1 MPKATKETEE
11 RTMPFDKVRADNF
24 FKDDGDKV
32 KVNWLLYEYANNLYM
47 DIAESPKLARYR
59 KRHTEEDIVAF
70 CVYFSKRLRKS
81 IHDSRVGIS
90 DGVLLDGRYVYEFY
104 PDNSYEQT
112 QLLLES
118 AMSAWKEQLNTC
130 VGCGNK
136 CLMDGY
142 ELTGMFDNLEKT
154 GWPT

>member
-1 MPKATKETEE
+1 MPTATKEAEG
-11 RTMPFDKVRADNF
+11 RIMPSDKVRADNF

-32 KVNWLLYEYANNLYM
+32 KINWLLYEYANNLYM
-47 DIAESPKLARYR
+47 DIARSPQLAHYR
-59 KRHTEEDIVAF
+59 KRHAEDNIVAF

-112 QLLLES
+112 QSLLDS
-118 AMSAWKEQLNTC
+118 AMSAWEEQLKTC
-130 VGCGNK
+130 VGCDNK
-136 CLMDGY
+136 CLMEGY
-142 ELTGMFDNLEKT
+142 E
-154 GWPT
+154 PS